1 MLHGVQRN
9 AVDLRHTKYD
19 SSSFQA
25 AVMLARISCS
35 VSLENGRNICL
46 DAALSGLI
54 LPPSCLATKQDWR
67 PLRTLLV
74 KYQTSSRRDATSREE
89 ETKTNIYFTLMLLYY
104 YCFFY
109 PSLLSP
115 TLLQSL
121 ILYLI
126 LGLQNP
132 TISGTTSQINIKLP
146 SFATRHRLQTSQMV
160 PSILTHRWAHT
171 DTSRSHVRPTL
182 THIFLQ

>member
-1 MLHGVQRN
+1 MEE
-9 AVDLRHTKYD
+9 
-19 SSSFQA
+19 
-25 AVMLARISCS
+25 IS
-35 VSLENGRNICL
+35 
-46 DAALSGLI
+46 ALMQHYQDWSC
-54 LPPSCLATKQDWR
+54 LPPASATKQDWR

-74 KYQTSSRRDATSREE
+74 KYQTPSRRDATAREE

-126 LGLQNP
+126 SCLQNP

-146 SFATRHRLQTSQMV
+146 SFATRQWLQTTHDGPQHFNTSLS
-160 PSILTHRWAHT
+160 PHWHITILCKTDSHTHFSAII
-171 DTSRSHVRPTL
+171 SRTFV
-182 THIFLQ
+182 